1 MNRQEAAK
9 TSIAMRARQTGAAA
23 MEFALVFPLL
33 LLLTYGVI
41 VYSYVYVL
49 QSSINYAAQEGAR
62 AAVGVDPTV
71 ADGTA
76 QAGIAVT
83 NSLSWL
89 PTSQKSLLTTTT
101 TACTGTG
108 GDSLCPSGATGV
120 VVRVTFG
127 PVSSLFPTISLGG
140 LMGINA
146 VPPLPA
152 QLTAVAVVR
161 T

>member
-1 MNRQEAAK
+1 MSRLETAR
-9 TSIAMRARQTGAAA
+9 TDIALRARQTGAAA

-62 AAVGVDPTV
+62 AAVGVDPAV

-76 QAGIAVT
+76 QASTTVT
-83 NSLSWL
+83 NTLNWL
-89 PTSQKSLLTTTT
+89 PAAQLALVGSTVA
-101 TACTGTG
+101 ACP
-108 GDSLCPSGATGV
+108 GDALCPVGSTGV
-120 VVRVTFG
+120 VVHVTFG
-127 PVSSLFPTISLGG
+127 PLSTLFPTISLGG
-140 LMGINA
+140 MMGINS

>member
-1 MNRQEAAK
+1 
-9 TSIAMRARQTGAAA
+9 MRARQAGAAA

-62 AAVGVDPTV
+62 AAVGVDPAV

-76 QAGIAVT
+76 QALTTVANT
-83 NSLSWL
+83 LSWL
-89 PTSQKSLLTTTT
+89 PANQITLLNTTPA
-101 TACTGTG
+101 TATQCP
-108 GDSLCPSGATGV
+108 GDPLCPEGATGV
-120 VVRVTFG
+120 VVRVYFG
-127 PVSSLFPTISLGG
+127 PLNTLFPTISLGG
-140 LMGINA
+140 LMGIHS
-146 VPPLPA
+146 VPPLPT